1 MAYLAV
7 AASVL
12 TVAIVAVI
20 RLARRPPGPPV
31 DEDRM
36 RSVIRSPH
44 H

>member
-1 MAYLAV
+1 MANLAV

-12 TVAIVAVI
+12 IVAIVAAI
-20 RLARRPPGPPV
+20 RLVRRPSGAPV

-36 RSVIRSPH
+36 RNVIRSPH